1 MYVEIVGKAL
11 RNVIEAITFNVD
23 DVVNY
28 AYCINICKH

>member
-1 MYVEIVGKAL
+1 MYVEIGGKAL

-28 AYCINICKH
+28 AY